1 MDKLIMIGRNLL
13 TTNLENSVVHFLLY
27 NRIFGWIFFLQGC
40 FLKLIT
46 TSTWSTTIS
55 TQWTKIFNAWKI
67 IYFLYIIPLDRISQ
81 LAENDTV
88 LSFHFI
94 FPKVWKLYKKNHLI
108 SYKLKYDTWC
118 QNQSL
123 KYFSVFK
130 ISQSNFSVQFFSYK
144 SIGFFYIKP
153 IFFIQLHRRFLY
165 IPSQFFF
172 STSHHFKFIS
182 RTPYWVKIT
191 LFKSSTTKK
200 KVYKRKRWKSK
211 KILSIW

>member
-1 MDKLIMIGRNLL
+1 MGVI
-13 TTNLENSVVHFLLY
+13 
-27 NRIFGWIFFLQGC
+27 
-40 FLKLIT
+40 LIT

-55 TQWTKIFNAWKI
+55 TQWTI
-67 IYFLYIIPLDRISQ
+67 YIIPLDRISP

-88 LSFHFI
+88 LSFHFYFSKSENCI
-94 FPKVWKLYKKNHLI
+94 KKNHLI

-130 ISQSNFSVQFFSYK
+130 ISQSNFSVQFSSYK
-144 SIGFFYIKP
+144 SIGFLYQTNLLHSASSTLFYIYTQP
-153 IFFIQLHRRFLY
+153 VFFFFFFL
-165 IPSQFFF
+165 FFLF

-191 LFKSSTTKK
+191 LFKSSTTQKK
-200 KVYKRKRWKSK
+200 MYKIKRWKSK